1 MSKLDKMME
10 SLSFEEEILEALK
23 EMEAAG
29 LVGSYFDEESG
40 ELMWYSKEKLH

>member
-1 MSKLDKMME
+1 MNKLDTMME
-10 SLSFEEEILEALK
+10 TLSYEDEILEALK
-23 EMEAAG
+23 QLEADG

>member
-1 MSKLDKMME
+1 MSKLDTMME

-23 EMEAAG
+23 QMEAEG

-40 ELMWYSKEKLH
+40 EMMYYSKEKLQ